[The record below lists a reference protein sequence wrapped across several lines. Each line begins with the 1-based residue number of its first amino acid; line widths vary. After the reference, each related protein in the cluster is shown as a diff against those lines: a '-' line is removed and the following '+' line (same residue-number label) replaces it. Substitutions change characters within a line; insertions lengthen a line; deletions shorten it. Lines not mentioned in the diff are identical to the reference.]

1 MSDEWRSQ
9 QVDITDDVIA
19 EAVVTAAP
27 TTMNKRAPNELS
39 TWQLILMIM
48 TE

>member
-1 MSDEWRSQ
+1 MTESDVMSGRSQ

-27 TTMNKRAPNELS
+27 ARMNKRAPGPKEDIESN
-39 TWQLILMIM
+39 
-48 TE
+48 